1 MMWVSFLVA
10 AVLLSLILA
19 LWVAVQLGWRRVFD
33 HAGPD
38 PDVLVGR
45 MGCGGCDHHEKKS

>member
-1 MMWVSFLVA
+1 MWVSFLVA